1 MCDNPYEWACG
12 KFEDEY
18 LDLEELRSFGVTGG
32 EWNMK
37 AHADYEGEL
46 TISTTIDKMF

>member
-1 MCDNPYEWACG
+1 MWANTSIDVCDNPYEWACG

-18 LDLEELRSFGVTGG
+18 LEHLEHDSFGVTGG

-37 AHADYEGEL
+37 AHADYEG
-46 TISTTIDKMF
+46 T